1 MALPDRLD
9 LLDALLLLPLPS
21 FLDLLALLALLP
33 WAAVLALAEDDFT
46 VALPAFAEGLDLLA
60 LSEGCAVP
68 EDLVPPEG
76 PALAEAGL
84 KVAVG
89 TALQVVVSAAVD
101 LVPGGGRGG
110 RESQVFEWRGGGPEV
125 NAGLQVV
132 VSGAGD
138 LAPAGQVGSR
148 ESHGPGGGGG
158 RGECRAVCE
167 PGSVKLRGKGKL
179 RVHVTCVQTTQR
191 TAAIIASNIGGLISQ
206 ASKCRAAATHVA
218 ASTTHPKGA
227 TGYQHCS
234 CCCCSR

>member
-1 MALPDRLD
+1 MALPDLLD

-68 EDLVPPEG
+68 EDLVPPEE

-89 TALQVVVSAAVD
+89 TALRVVVSAAVD
-101 LVPGGGRGG
+101 LVPGGGGG
-110 RESQVFEWRGGGPEV
+110 GGEESHKFLNGGGGGGPEV

-138 LAPAGQVGSR
+138 LAPAGQVESR
-148 ESHGPGGGGG
+148 EPHGPGGGGW
-158 RGECRAVCE
+158 
-167 PGSVKLRGKGKL
+167 
-179 RVHVTCVQTTQR
+179 QR
-191 TAAIIASNIGGLISQ
+191 
-206 ASKCRAAATHVA
+206 
-218 ASTTHPKGA
+218 
-227 TGYQHCS
+227 
-234 CCCCSR
+234 